1 MLPVCWTRAL
11 LDWWRWSEVDFDGD
25 WKQLLQ
31 TRALDATQAASLRTA
46 TYQGRP
52 FGDARFVKALEARLA
67 RNLEPK
73 PMGRPP
79 KSRTAASR
87 VAVRRTCPAVIWV
100 TI

>member
-1 MLPVCWTRAL
+1 MPTTAMLPVCWTRAL

-52 FGDARFVKALEARLA
+52 FGDVGSRPTDLPNRDLGYDLTIKSSLSRLSQDDYVEG
-67 RNLEPK
+67 LLH
-73 PMGRPP
+73 
-79 KSRTAASR
+79 
-87 VAVRRTCPAVIWV
+87 
-100 TI
+100 